1 MSIDHTTYPIN
12 MMGSDSKAER
22 VRLLGENEPP
32 VDLNNDWASVL
43 VKNAQK
49 RTQHATR

>member
-1 MSIDHTTYPIN
+1 MSNDHTTYPIN
-12 MMGSDSKAER
+12 VMGSDSNNER
-22 VRLLGENEPP
+22 TRLLGENESP
-32 VDLNNDWASVL
+32 VALNTDWASVL